1 MKTKTIQSITGFPF
15 VSHVNQDARPTITNE
30 IINKIFGG
38 GYHSNFHDVS
48 RSGTLK
54 IMGYKYNLRP
64 FLKLYLVKQY
74 GSWSEYYAPNKTTLR
89 KCLHGAIEKI
99 NEINN

>member
-1 MKTKTIQSITGFPF
+1 MKNKAIQSITGFPF
-15 VSHVNQDARPTITNE
+15 VSHVEQDARRTITTE
-30 IINKIFGG
+30 IINQIFGG

-48 RSGTLK
+48 RTGMLK
-54 IMGYKYNLRP
+54 VMGYKYNLRP

-74 GSWSEYYAPNKTTLR
+74 SSWQEHYAPNKTTLR

-99 NEINN
+99 VELKQ